1 MTDIINPRETICA
14 HGDFWF
20 IHGVGMLILMPMGTE
35 KVSISL
41 SIR

>member
-1 MTDIINPRETICA
+1 MTDIINPRE
-14 HGDFWF
+14 